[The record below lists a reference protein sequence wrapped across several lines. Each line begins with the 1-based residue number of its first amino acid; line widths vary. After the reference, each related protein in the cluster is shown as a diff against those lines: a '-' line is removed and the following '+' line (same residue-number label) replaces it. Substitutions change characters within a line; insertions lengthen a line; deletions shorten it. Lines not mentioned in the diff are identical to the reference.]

1 MLRWN
6 AEVIILQQK
15 MFSKLL
21 AQEIFVNPDV
31 RKEIPKYREK
41 FLSAQ
46 PFKHVV
52 IDNFLSPQMSE
63 KVLEEFPSFNTKKAM
78 NELGY
83 VAGKAVNEN
92 LGSISPTYN
101 KLASYLESF
110 DFLRLVE
117 SITNI
122 KGLIT
127 DYTFFGGG
135 THENLHEQELD
146 PHVDFNY
153 DERNGYHRR
162 LNLIIY
168 LNKEWQSEW
177 GGCLDLHS
185 NPRSPETDQVI
196 SFLPTFNRC
205 AIFETN
211 EYSWHGFRKIQLPED
226 KRHLSRK
233 SLSIYLYSKDRPPE
247 EIVAPHAT
255 FYISRWLPERIQPG
269 IVLSEEDFNEIRVL
283 MKRRDDMIE
292 FYQNRELETNAYI
305 QGLREEIK
313 KLT

>member
-1 MLRWN
+1 MYINPNLPNSPSHYREIFQN
-6 AEVIILQQK
+6 NKPFKYVVIEDFL
-15 MFSKLL
+15 SNDL
-21 AQEIFVNPDV
+21 AQILLKD
-31 RKEIPKYREK
+31 
-41 FLSAQ
+41 
-46 PFKHVV
+46 
-52 IDNFLSPQMSE
+52 
-63 KVLEEFPSFNTKKAM
+63 FPSFDPKKAL
-78 NELGY
+78 NEIGQ
-83 VAGKAVNEN
+83 VGRKAVHEN
-92 LGSISPTYN
+92 LSEISDNYQQ
-101 KLASYLESF
+101 LANYLNSLE
-110 DFLRLVE
+110 FLKTISQLTGIE
-117 SITNI
+117 
-122 KGLIT
+122 GLIN
-127 DYTFFGGG
+127 DETFYGGG
-135 THENLHEQELD
+135 THENLHGQELD

-185 NPRSPETDQVI
+185 NPRSPEIDQVI

-269 IVLSEEDFNEIRVL
+269 IVLSEKDFNEIRVL

-313 KLT
+313 RLT